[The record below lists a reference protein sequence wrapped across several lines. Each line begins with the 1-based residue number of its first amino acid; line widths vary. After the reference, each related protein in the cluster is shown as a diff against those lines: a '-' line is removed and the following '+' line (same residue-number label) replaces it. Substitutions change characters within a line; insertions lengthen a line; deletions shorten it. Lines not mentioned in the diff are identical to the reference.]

1 MINRSFSLLALALAL
16 MACLGIPSARAQAAP
31 FGGRVVRSDSSL
43 EHLRAAIDSGIA
55 MLESQH
61 YRDFLDRF
69 VEPSQRT
76 KVMEGMEMDAKARQF
91 GMEKADM
98 VLEAL
103 KSIRRRKPTMTE
115 DGSIATFRLPKKID
129 SHRSIEFS
137 RVDGVWYLR
146 D

>member
-1 MINRSFSLLALALAL
+1 MINRSFSLLALVLVL
-16 MACLGIPSARAQAAP
+16 TACPGITSVRAQATR
-31 FGGRVVRSDSSL
+31 FGGHVVHGDSSP
-43 EHLRAAIDSGIA
+43 EHLRAAIDSGIV

-69 VEPSQRT
+69 VEPSRRT
-76 KVMEGMEMDAKARQF
+76 QMMEGMEMEAKARQF

-103 KSIRRRKPTMTE
+103 KSIRRRKPVVAA
-115 DGSIATFRLPKKID
+115 DGSLATFKLPKKIG
-129 SHRSIEFS
+129 SHRTIEFT

-146 D
+146 N